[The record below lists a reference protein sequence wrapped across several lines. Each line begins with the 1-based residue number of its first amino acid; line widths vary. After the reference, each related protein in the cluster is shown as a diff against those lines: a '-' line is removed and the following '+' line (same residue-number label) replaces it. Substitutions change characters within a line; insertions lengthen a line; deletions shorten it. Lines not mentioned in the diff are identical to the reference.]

1 MTDLFGKLD
10 KDIGKRAR
18 AFKTSHSKLM
28 RRARSELV
36 LSEILPPRLE
46 PGMRYHVIS
55 HGDVDAMSYLAHVIK
70 EQPLDFLLISTW
82 VMSATDVALLGRWC
96 DEGRLSGQ
104 IHIYYGEHMA
114 SEYGDIFAEAVKLCD
129 YTGGG
134 VTISRNHSKVML
146 MRNEADGFHCVA
158 ESSANFNTNPR
169 IEQTALHL
177 DRDLLEFY
185 ADFFAGIQSI
195 HRA

>member
-1 MTDLFGKLD
+1 MTDLFGQQD

-28 RRARSELV
+28 RRSRSEMV
-36 LSEILPPRLE
+36 LAEILPPRLE
-46 PGMRYHVIS
+46 SGMSYHVIS

-96 DEGRLSGQ
+96 DEGRLTGRLH
-104 IHIYYGEHMA
+104 IHYGEHMA
-114 SEYGDIFAEAVKLCD
+114 AEYGDIFAEAVKLCD
-129 YTGGG
+129 FMGGA

-146 MRNEADGFHCVA
+146 MRNEADGFHCVS

-169 IEQTALHL
+169 IEKTALHL
-177 DRDLLEFY
+177 DRALFEFY

-195 HRA
+195 HRG